1 MIELKEMEE
10 EEKPKRGYRS
20 RRNKLLDALEAI
32 YGSGESNVQEKIQA
46 AQLASKVIESTPK
59 PQRKTDKEKAQIA
72 ALKTITPKK
81 KGTS

>member
-1 MIELKEMEE
+1 MNEE
-10 EEKPKRGYRS
+10 VQKRGYRS
-20 RRNKLLDALEAI
+20 RRNKLLDALESI
-32 YGSGESNVQEKIQA
+32 YASDGANVQEKIQA

-81 KGTS
+81 KPSST